1 MTMADMDHLA
11 ERAFLFAVGEKGQQ
25 TQSSMEESLKELKTL
40 VEHAGGVVVGM
51 TQQLR
56 DRLDQATAI
65 GRGKLEEIRLAAEA
79 IGVDVLICDDELSGA
94 QVRNIEA
101 LTGLRTIDR
110 TTLILDIFAKRAQSA
125 QGRLQ
130 VELAQY
136 QYRLP
141 RLKQLAGQLS
151 RQGGGIGTR
160 GPGETRLE
168 TDRRHIQQRIQAIK
182 KRLTQVAAH
191 QMRLRNQRQN
201 CSLKVAI
208 IGYTNAGKSTLMQ
221 ALTRSDVYVADQLF
235 ATLDPTVRT
244 LKPQNARQA
253 EVLQKISPLILI
265 DTIGFIH
272 KLPHLLIN
280 AFKSTLQETLAA
292 DLLLLVVD
300 GSDPNATFKY
310 EVTQKIL
317 SEIGAAHIPQLV
329 VLNKM
334 DCVLD
339 DLSHLAGIRADQMVQ
354 VSAKKGLGL
363 VDLTD
368 RLLGLST
375 QNRRF

>member
-1 MTMADMDHLA
+1 M
-11 ERAFLFAVGEKGQQ
+11 
-25 TQSSMEESLKELKTL
+25 
-40 VEHAGGVVVGM
+40 
-51 TQQLR
+51 
-56 DRLDQATAI
+56 
-65 GRGKLEEIRLAAEA
+65 
-79 IGVDVLICDDELSGA
+79 
-94 QVRNIEA
+94 
-101 LTGLRTIDR
+101 
-110 TTLILDIFAKRAQSA
+110 
-125 QGRLQ
+125 
-130 VELAQY
+130 
-136 QYRLP
+136 
-141 RLKQLAGQLS
+141 S

-334 DCVLD
+334 DCTLD